1 MSSRCLTPPTF
12 LKPSPLLL
20 VTQVFVPCVHDMD
33 GCVAGAG
40 VVCMCSALLFL
51 LGFTCLVS
59 YWCEASRSMC
69 GTLISALLPEKAL
82 LCRGH
87 SAVGGCLVETLLS
100 GFQFLQLENV
110 STLLY
115 RVSCEVFSST
125 FLGLSYFHRCPW
137 FLVHSLKQFTA
148 LSTSWLWCCVNLV
161 FSSSL

>member
-40 VVCMCSALLFL
+40 VVCMCSALPFL

-59 YWCEASRSMC
+59 YWCGASRSMC
-69 GTLISALLPEKAL
+69 GTLIIALLPRR
-82 LCRGH
+82 LCCAG
-87 SAVGGCLVETLLS
+87 ATVVQTLLS

-110 STLLY
+110 SVLLY

-125 FLGLSYFHRCPW
+125 FLGLSYFHRCPCL
-137 FLVHSLKQFTA
+137 LVHSLKQFTA

-161 FSSSL
+161 LSSSL